1 MQDSKRAK
9 VLRSW
14 MKNSPESHCF
24 IGKARIVQIGK
35 RRFCFGEAAPDERK
49 KESCDL
55 GFYQTQIGP
64 GLEWKHV
71 P

>member
-35 RRFCFGEAAPDERK
+35 RRFCF
-49 KESCDL
+49 L
-55 GFYQTQIGP
+55 GKIKSTQRNRSW
-64 GLEWKHV
+64 EN
-71 P
+71 